1 MLGELTLVNHFA
13 HRVQKP
19 VKSHPSE
26 ARDCLTLSCR
36 DRGGVRVGD
45 AISEHETAQTVV
57 GGRVSEGSFV
67 ALVWFVGR
75 ERMRRPQ
82 VVVVGAMVVG
92 AWIVGLNLATV
103 AQADGFGVA
112 ASRTTTRSSQ

>member
-1 MLGELTLVNHFA
+1 M
-13 HRVQKP
+13 
-19 VKSHPSE
+19 
-26 ARDCLTLSCR
+26 
-36 DRGGVRVGD
+36 RVGD

-57 GGRVSEGSFV
+57 GARVSEGSFV

-75 ERMRRPQ
+75 EPMRRPQ
-82 VVVVGAMVVG
+82 VVAGAMVVG